1 VTTTENVGEKPIERL
16 GDSLKKSIEM
26 AFKGIES
33 LKEKDKKVELKSKV
47 DNKVQNSTEYVVQND
62 VRENDGIWAA
72 NQLSEE
78 LGVESPFT
86 PKVISISV

>member
-1 VTTTENVGEKPIERL
+1 MTTTENVGEKPIERL

-33 LKEKDKKVELKSKV
+33 LKVKDNVELKSKV
-47 DNKVQNSTEYVVQND
+47 DKVQNNTGYLVRND
-62 VRENDGIWAA
+62 VHENDGIRAV

-78 LGVESPFT
+78 LRIKSPFT